1 MTLCVLL
8 KQAAGIDMVHV
19 PYMGS
24 VPAITDLLGDQLD
37 GMFESLL
44 AATGYVRG
52 GKLRLLAV
60 SGDARSRTVPEVPAL
75 TEVVQGVFGGAWFGI
90 AAPARL
96 PAKITLR
103 LQTEVQAIVNSPD
116 IQARLGE
123 LGMTPLTLVGGD
135 FLAFIEAENREWGP
149 VIKASKIM
157 VD

>member
-44 AATGYVRG
+44 AATGYVRP

-60 SGDARSRTVPEVPAL
+60 SGDARSKTVPEVPAL
-75 TEVVQGVFGGAWFGI
+75 TEVVSSV
-90 AAPARL
+90 
-96 PAKITLR
+96 
-103 LQTEVQAIVNSPD
+103 V
-116 IQARLGE
+116 
-123 LGMTPLTLVGGD
+123 
-135 FLAFIEAENREWGP
+135 
-149 VIKASKIM
+149 
-157 VD
+157 